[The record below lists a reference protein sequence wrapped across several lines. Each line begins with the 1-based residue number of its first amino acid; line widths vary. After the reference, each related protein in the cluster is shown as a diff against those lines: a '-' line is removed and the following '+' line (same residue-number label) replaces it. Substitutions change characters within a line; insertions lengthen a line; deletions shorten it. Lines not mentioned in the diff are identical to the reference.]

1 MNNEDEK
8 LKAQSIQRA
17 QETLDDEEGLPPLD
31 FEMLEGTKPLAEA
44 DPYEREYLARAME
57 LDNDDSALSLAASI
71 PMQAVGA
78 VRDAANA
85 IKDLPIDIGAGAAK
99 LLSDDIGADTIQ
111 SNADKL
117 KDATDLPEV
126 EMSENGPIMV
136 GRKLLQFMVPY
147 AGVSKLKMGYGIAKG
162 GPVASAVVNGVIT
175 DFAAFDSEEE
185 RLADVLQ
192 SIGFDNPL
200 ATDIDDGAIEK
211 RLKTT
216 LEGAGLGM
224 AFDAVFK
231 GIRASRNIIAGKRI
245 AAEAT
250 ERVSQAKAGIKTVRE
265 FLEAGKE
272 IKLDEASNFRPDK
285 ETVSI
290 ATQRRLAEMV
300 GTTADDI
307 NTGKAF
313 EGLDLEDIRNRVNSF
328 TLAEEK
334 ALFDMKSGVTD
345 NVLRLKNGDKS
356 ARADFLESLT
366 DVLEINGK
374 VLDQTADIA
383 RIQNFR
389 KNADVLNVGAVRDAI
404 ARAKDGDIDRL
415 MEAFAQARDSNE
427 LRALITNINKNA
439 DGIIRGEKTLKEY
452 VDQWFMNSILSSP
465 VTLLSDTISNVVF
478 TGYNKLVEKPVAAGI
493 GGLRTMLGGTG
504 DKVAIQES
512 GVFLKSILDDAVEGV
527 RFIKRGFDEKGLQGI
542 PGAVS
547 QGLKQARVDNV
558 TRFGKHRPSGFLT
571 EAQIDMFPKH
581 LQGVAKFL
589 SNTATFPTQ
598 FMQTK
603 DDVAKGLLYRSA
615 VRERA
620 TRRAL
625 YEGHKFGSEAFN
637 ERVAQLVVSPI
648 DNIADNL
655 ESLAGDAARQFDEV
669 LKSSG
674 QDAATRLQIQ
684 RSSVKEARKLTF
696 TDPASKLAE
705 GVSMAADAIPGGRF
719 IIPFVTTIDN
729 LTRRAFERSPL
740 AVASPSFRD
749 ALRKGGAEAD
759 EAIARAVTGTV
770 MMMGAYKLAL
780 SGHVTGDG
788 PVDRADKEKL
798 INGTGWRPRAFYVN
812 GKYIDFSRQ
821 LGPLALMFQVPANI
835 AELAKASDNEMDAD
849 LQKTVTDKI
858 ALATVGVAQTILSQ
872 SWARGLSELFDAVNS
887 QDENAIERSLSFIGA
902 SLVVPNA
909 VTFVANEI
917 NPILQQIEGLSETI
931 RVRSGVMVRPKR
943 DLFGDPIR
951 RDDYLSVFSPAKV
964 SDVRDV
970 PAWKKELFNAG
981 AFPQKPGRSI
991 TVRLGDRQI
1000 ADGVK
1005 LNVEEYERLLELV
1018 SETGVKTAI
1027 KNLVESE
1034 LWEALPNT
1042 RMQDGSDF
1050 TAGEQSRR
1058 EFVQQI
1064 YSEAVKEAERRL
1076 VEENQELKERAINKA
1091 LAERT
1096 RPDLSPL
1103 SQVIGEL
1110 SATAQ

>member
-17 QETLDDEEGLPPLD
+17 QQTLDDEEGLPPLD
-31 FEMLEGTKPLAEA
+31 LEMLEGTKPLAEA
-44 DPYEREYLARAME
+44 DPYEREYVERAIE

-85 IKDLPIDIGAGAAK
+85 IKDLPIDIGSFAAK
-99 LLSDDIGADTIQ
+99 AVSDDSGDAFIQ
-111 SNADKL
+111 GQADKM
-117 KDATDLPEV
+117 KAASDLPEV
-126 EMSENGPIMV
+126 EMSDNGPIMV
-136 GRKLLQFMVPY
+136 GRKLLQFMVPF
-147 AGVSKLKMGYGIAKG
+147 AGVSKLKLAKTVSKG
-162 GPVASAVVNGVIT
+162 GPAASAVINGVIT
-175 DFAAFDSEEE
+175 DFTAFGSEEE

-192 SIGFDNPL
+192 GLGYDNPL
-200 ATDIDDGAIEK
+200 ATDIDDSDLEK

-216 LEGAGLGM
+216 LEGAGLGV
-224 AFDAVFK
+224 AFDTVFK
-231 GIRASRNIIAGKRI
+231 GIRASKQIVTGKRI
-245 AAEAT
+245 AAEAA
-250 ERVSQAKAGIKTVRE
+250 ERVGQAKAGIKKVKE
-265 FLEAGKE
+265 FLEAGNE
-272 IKLDEASNFRPDK
+272 VRLDDAADFRPDK

-334 ALFDMKSGVTD
+334 ALFDMKTGVAD
-345 NVLRLKNGDKS
+345 NMLRLKNGDKS

-439 DGIIRGEKTLKEY
+439 DGIISGEKTLKDY
-452 VDQWFMNSILSSP
+452 VDTWFMNSILSSP
-465 VTLLSDTISNVVF
+465 VTLVSDTISNVVF

-493 GGLRTMLGGTG
+493 GGLRTMMGGTG

-512 GVFLKSILDDAVEGV
+512 GVFLKSILDDAVESV
-527 RFIKRGFDEKGLQGI
+527 RFIKRGFDEKGAAGI
-542 PGAVS
+542 PGAVG
-547 QGLKQARVDNV
+547 QGLKQARVDNIS
-558 TRFGKHRPSGFLT
+558 RFGKHRPAGFLT
-571 EAQIDMFPKH
+571 QAQVDQFPPH
-581 LQGVAKFL
+581 LQGVAKFV
-589 SNTATFPTQ
+589 SNTMTFPTQ

-615 VRERA
+615 TRERA

-625 YEGHKFGSEAFN
+625 YEGHKFGSESFN

-655 ESLAGDAARQFDEV
+655 ESLSGEAARQFDQV
-669 LKSSG
+669 LKASG
-674 QDAATRLQIQ
+674 QDASTRLQIQ
-684 RSSVKEARKLTF
+684 RSAVKEARQLTF

-705 GVSMAADAIPGGRF
+705 GVSMAADAVPGGRF

-740 AVASPSFRD
+740 ALASPGFRD
-749 ALRKGGAEAD
+749 AIRKGGAEMD

-770 MMMGAYKLAL
+770 MMTAAYKLAV

-788 PVDRADKEKL
+788 PTDRADKEAL
-798 INGTGWRPRAFYVN
+798 INGTGWRPRSFFVN

-821 LGPLALMFQVPANI
+821 LGPLALMFQVPANM
-835 AELAKASDNEMDAD
+835 AELALASDNEMDAE
-849 LQKTVTDKI
+849 LQKTLTDKV
-858 ALATVGVAQTILSQ
+858 ALAAVGIGQTILSQ

-887 QDENAIERSLSFIGA
+887 QDENAIERSLAFIGS

-909 VTFVANEI
+909 VTFVANEL
-917 NPILQQIEGLSETI
+917 NPILQQVEGLSET
-931 RVRSGVMVRPKR
+931 VRSRAGVMVRPKR
-943 DLFGDPIR
+943 DLFGDPIA
-951 RDDYLSVFSPAKV
+951 RDRYLSVFSPAKM

-981 AFPQKPGRSI
+981 AFPPRPGRSI
-991 TVRLGDRQI
+991 TVRLGDRVV

-1018 SETGVKTAI
+1018 GAGGVKDVI
-1027 KNLVESE
+1027 RNLVESPV
-1034 LWEALPNT
+1034 WEALPNT
-1042 RMQDGSDF
+1042 KMQDGSDWSR
-1050 TAGEQSRR
+1050 GEESRR
-1058 EFVQQI
+1058 ELVRRI
-1064 YSEAVKEAERRL
+1064 YGEAVKAAEEAL
-1076 VEENQELKERAINKA
+1076 VAENPALFERAADKA
-1091 LAERT
+1091 LSERA

-1103 SQVIGEL
+1103 GQVIGEL
-1110 SATAQ
+1110 SAGVQ